1 MFGCKANARRLHVWC
16 GGQGSVSRL
25 PGAIAFGLRCIDVL
39 CGVLSEVFFFQEA
52 GQCILT
58 WMTLSQSLKTHIEQ
72 KRNPGGD

>member
-39 CGVLSEVFFFQEA
+39 CGVLSEVFFFFRKPA
-52 GQCILT
+52 
-58 WMTLSQSLKTHIEQ
+58 
-72 KRNPGGD
+72 NVF